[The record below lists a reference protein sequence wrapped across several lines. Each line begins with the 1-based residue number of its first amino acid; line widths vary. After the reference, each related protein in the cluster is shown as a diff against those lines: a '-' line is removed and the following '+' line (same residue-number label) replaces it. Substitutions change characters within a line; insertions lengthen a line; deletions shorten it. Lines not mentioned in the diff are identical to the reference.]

1 MNFWR
6 YIFLFLL
13 GFGVAYSV
21 AAYQN
26 SPGYMDADY
35 YFAGGLRLAEG
46 EGFTELTL
54 WNYLDDPDGLPHP
67 SHAYW
72 MPVGSIVSM
81 IGIKVFPSLPE
92 FEAAQIIFI
101 LIAGLIPPLT
111 AALAYSL
118 TNRSS
123 DAIFAG
129 LLATSSGFYL
139 PFLPTSDTFGLYMLM
154 GGAFFLL
161 VKWVRAGGAVLKY
174 LILGALVGLMHL
186 TRADGVIWLVIAW
199 IGVGSFN
206 AVKEN
211 GAGHGRLLKSW
222 MNIWNSEQVTNSFLI
237 LLGYLIIMSPW
248 FIRNIMVFGVP
259 LSPGGVGSL
268 WLTEYNELFV
278 YPASTIN
285 VMYWWQSGL
294 GAIVQ
299 ARAIS
304 LSQNLQ
310 TFMAVQGSVFLLP
323 LMLIGVWKFRHN
335 HQVKLAAGSWLFT
348 LLIMTLLFPFS
359 GARGGFFHSGAAVQ
373 PLLWALVPVGLNQF
387 VSLGVRK
394 RSWVASQ
401 ATTFF
406 QIGLVLFAIG
416 LSSLI
421 FHQKFLGRELRGDV
435 WDMTAVKYT
444 RLDEIL
450 VEFGALPED
459 IVLSINPPG
468 YLLATDRAAIAI
480 PNGGLE
486 TMLAVALRYQAD
498 YLILETDSPLGLQP
512 LYDEPE
518 NHYGLVYLGN
528 YDNTKLFEI
537 DINGQ

>member
-1 MNFWR
+1 
-6 YIFLFLL
+6 
-13 GFGVAYSV
+13 
-21 AAYQN
+21 
-26 SPGYMDADY
+26 
-35 YFAGGLRLAEG
+35 
-46 EGFTELTL
+46 
-54 WNYLDDPDGLPHP
+54 
-67 SHAYW
+67 
-72 MPVGSIVSM
+72 
-81 IGIKVFPSLPE
+81 
-92 FEAAQIIFI
+92 
-101 LIAGLIPPLT
+101 
-111 AALAYSL
+111 
-118 TNRSS
+118 
-123 DAIFAG
+123 
-129 LLATSSGFYL
+129 
-139 PFLPTSDTFGLYMLM
+139 
-154 GGAFFLL
+154 
-161 VKWVRAGGAVLKY
+161 
-174 LILGALVGLMHL
+174 
-186 TRADGVIWLVIAW
+186 
-199 IGVGSFN
+199 
-206 AVKEN
+206 
-211 GAGHGRLLKSW
+211 
-222 MNIWNSEQVTNSFLI
+222 
-237 LLGYLIIMSPW
+237 
-248 FIRNIMVFGVP
+248 MVFGVL

>member
-1 MNFWR
+1 MNFR
-6 YIFLFLL
+6 KYFFLFLL

-26 SPGYMDADY
+26 TPGYMDADY

-92 FEAAQIIFI
+92 FEAAQMIFI
-101 LIAGLIPPLT
+101 LIAGLVPPLT
-111 AALAYSL
+111 AALAYSF
-118 TNRSS
+118 TNRSR

-129 LLATSSGFYL
+129 LLAASSGFYL

-199 IGVGSFN
+199 IGVGSFK

>member
-1 MNFWR
+1 MNFRR

-21 AAYQN
+21 AAYQS

-92 FEAAQIIFI
+92 FEAAQMIFI
-101 LIAGLIPPLT
+101 LIAGLVPPLT
-111 AALAYSL
+111 AALAYSF
-118 TNRSS
+118 TNRSR

-129 LLATSSGFYL
+129 LLAVFSGFYL
-139 PFLPTSDTFGLYMLM
+139 PFLPTTDTFGLYMLM
-154 GGAFFLL
+154 GGAFFML
-161 VKWVRAGGAVLKY
+161 VKWVRAGGAVWKY
-174 LILGALVGLMHL
+174 LILGMLVGLMHL
-186 TRADGVIWLVIAW
+186 TRADGVIWLLIAW
-199 IGVGSFN
+199 IGVGSFK

-211 GAGHGRLLKSW
+211 GADHGLLLKFW
-222 MNIWNSEQVTNSFLI
+222 VNNGNSERVTNSFLI

-259 LSPGGVGSL
+259 LSPGGAGSL

-335 HQVKLAAGSWLFT
+335 HQVKLAAGTWLFT

-537 DINGQ
+537 DMNTQ